1 MALVSAEQLLL
12 LKIHCPRAIG
22 LPKNSS
28 NPIFPQLNKKTKTI
42 FPFAT
47 LAESE
52 ERTEV
57 KSIAFKRGV
66 LTLTRHLTNYQRHLQ
81 STREFQN
88 LLLILNVL
96 IFNSKGCA
104 PTSHKSSGTTS
115 QKVVELP
122 TRICLRISHTSR
134 FIVSSE
140 KFNFL
145 VGLNFKYFL

>member
-42 FPFAT
+42 FPFA
-47 LAESE
+47 LLL
-52 ERTEV
+52 RTEV
-57 KSIAFKRGV
+57 KGIAFKRGV

-140 KFNFL
+140 KSNFF

>member
-1 MALVSAEQLLL
+1 MMALVSAEQLLL

-42 FPFAT
+42 FPFA
-47 LAESE
+47 LLL
-52 ERTEV
+52 RTEV
-57 KSIAFKRGV
+57 KGIAFKRGV

-96 IFNSKGCA
+96 IFNSKGCV
-104 PTSHKSSGTTS
+104 PTPHKSSGTTS

>member
-42 FPFAT
+42 FPFA
-47 LAESE
+47 LLL
-52 ERTEV
+52 RTEV
-57 KSIAFKRGV
+57 KGIAFKRGV

-81 STREFQN
+81 FSEFQKYATH
-88 LLLILNVL
+88 ILSVL

-122 TRICLRISHTSR
+122 TRICLRIFHTSR

>member
-42 FPFAT
+42 FPFA
-47 LAESE
+47 LLL
-52 ERTEV
+52 RTEV
-57 KSIAFKRGV
+57 KGIAFKRGV

-145 VGLNFKYFL
+145 VRLNFKYFL

>member
-1 MALVSAEQLLL
+1 MMALVSAEQLLL

-42 FPFAT
+42 FPFA
-47 LAESE
+47 LLL
-52 ERTEV
+52 RTEV
-57 KSIAFKRGV
+57 KGIAFKRGV

-145 VGLNFKYFL
+145 VRLNFKYFL

>member
-1 MALVSAEQLLL
+1 MMALVSAEQLLL

-42 FPFAT
+42 FPFA
-47 LAESE
+47 LLL
-52 ERTEV
+52 RTEV
-57 KSIAFKRGV
+57 KGIAFKRGV

-134 FIVSSE
+134 FIVLSE